1 MQEQYHHPG
10 RGEVSEIGP
19 GELHLGSDEGSGI
32 VGQLEGRP
40 VGSPFDPAGDRVLQG
55 SAHEVQHGDDQH
67 EEGKGGDVGRP
78 GLEGVLANKAGVVDN
93 SLGRSPARSG

>member
-1 MQEQYHHPG
+1 MRIRSTVGGWAYRSNHHPG
-10 RGEVSEIGP
+10 RGEVSE
-19 GELHLGSDEGSGI
+19 I

-78 GLEGVLANKAGVVDN
+78 GLEGVLADKAGVVDN